1 MRRSLELTALGGALF
16 AVGAAVFGAR
26 EAITERINIART
38 CSSPPPGGCA
48 SCRKEPYTLF
58 SRFRAA
64 VSVDDYAF
72 LTLGMAAKPAWNSD
86 DVEWFLHELE
96 PAIPSGF
103 DAESS
108 AEASRELTAAVV
120 AWGIER
126 GLLPDAD
133 EREKIARA
141 VSAFGPAIR
150 SLDERTEAQSP

>member
-1 MRRSLELTALGGALF
+1 MRRSLELTALGGALL

-26 EAITERINIART
+26 EVVAERINIART
-38 CSSPPPGGCA
+38 CSSSPPGGCS
-48 SCRKEPYTLF
+48 SCRKDPYTLF

-72 LTLGMAAKPAWNSD
+72 LTLGMAAKPAWNTD
-86 DVEWFLHELE
+86 DVEWILHELE
-96 PAIPSGF
+96 PAIPAGF
-103 DAESS
+103 DAGDST
-108 AEASRELTAAVV
+108 EARRELTAVV
-120 AWGIER
+120 AAWGIEE

-133 EREKIARA
+133 EREKLARA